1 MGMVLALVSIDDQ
14 SLEKLRADPPLI
26 WKVLAP
32 DDPEMY
38 EAERKERSEGQSW
51 FSRLFGKKEEGT
63 PPAEG
68 HVPIPKPVEEID
80 LDKSW
85 HGIHYLLTGTAWEGD
100 APLNFL
106 VLGGKE
112 IGDIDVGYG
121 TARAFSSSEVRTILN
136 AIEPIT
142 QQTLGGRFDGA
153 AMMKLEIYP
162 EIWDRDPAD
171 DPVLEYCTEYFE
183 SLKNFLGRTS
193 ERGLGMLVYIS

>member
-14 SLEKLRADPPLI
+14 SLEKLHADPPLI
-26 WKVLAP
+26 WKVLAT
-32 DDPEMY
+32 DDSEIY
-38 EAERKERSEGQSW
+38 EAERKGSAERGSW
-51 FSRLFGKKEEGT
+51 FSRLFGKKKEVA
-63 PPAEG
+63 PPSED
-68 HVPIPKPVEEID
+68 HVAIAKPVEEID

-85 HGIHYLLTGTAWEGD
+85 HAIHYLLTGTAWEGD
-100 APLNFL
+100 PPLNFL
-106 VLGGKE
+106 VQGGKE

-121 TARAFSSSEVRTILN
+121 TARAFSSSEVRTILD

-142 QQTLGGRFDGA
+142 QQTLEGRFNGA

-162 EIWDRDPAD
+162 EIWDRDHAD

-183 SLKNFLGRTS
+183 SLKSFLGRTT